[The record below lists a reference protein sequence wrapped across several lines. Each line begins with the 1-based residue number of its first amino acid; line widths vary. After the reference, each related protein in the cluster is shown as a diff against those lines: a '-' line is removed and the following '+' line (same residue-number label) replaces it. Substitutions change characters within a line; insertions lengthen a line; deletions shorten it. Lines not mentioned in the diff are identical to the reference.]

1 MENNDANFSVG
12 NPARPAP
19 PRVRRE
25 SCHSLFLST
34 LPTIHEVEP
43 LVTPTPSA
51 YSDGRPLDA
60 FESKTNTIMLMG
72 QDGVGPDDQPSQL
85 SRIISATTHVEYN
98 IPVTSGDQHMVTWGF
113 TAFSVEKCE
122 PRHTWQHGNKFSLR
136 SLHDFNRTDK
146 DWDTKDRSG
155 MDASNHQLSSSSFY
169 RMDSQTTDK
178 TDPSAKLLNDS
189 AAEGTSKTCTQNVQL
204 RIMFV
209 LGLLFVSGIIVW
221 ILSPFFPM

>member
-1 MENNDANFSVG
+1 MENNDANFSLG

-60 FESKTNTIMLMG
+60 FQSKTNTVMLMG

-122 PRHTWQHGNKFSLR
+122 PHHTWQHGNKFSL
-136 SLHDFNRTDK
+136 
-146 DWDTKDRSG
+146 
-155 MDASNHQLSSSSFY
+155 
-169 RMDSQTTDK
+169 
-178 TDPSAKLLNDS
+178 
-189 AAEGTSKTCTQNVQL
+189 
-204 RIMFV
+204 
-209 LGLLFVSGIIVW
+209 
-221 ILSPFFPM
+221 